1 MKKIWALVCS
11 MIIGCGMAVYSA
23 EPSAAGLDELD
34 KSGLLLANPLGTG
47 KEAELIRKFQQ
58 KEGTTLLSGEIK
70 KLNERY
76 RGQQITVETLRNG
89 EVLVVTIPAS
99 LLFMPNDTI
108 LRPTA
113 SRVLASFR
121 RYLKNPDM
129 YWMILDMHSDN
140 TGNTAYT
147 DNLTLQRV
155 MSVFDWFEDQG
166 CDTKF
171 LFPTASGAWDP
182 LPGVDN
188 LSMINRAKNRRL
200 EIYLVPGRKM
210 LEAAKKGHIAF

>member
-76 RGQQITVETLRNG
+76 RGQQITVEKLRNG